1 MGTFNLNI
9 VFVFLSRIL
18 LLVALVALLTFVVKT
33 VLDYKKSRKDEE
45 KQKSNEVALP
55 IRLRA
60 YERLTLLLNRLE
72 PRNLFLEQ
80 EEIFKNAFELK
91 NDLIKRINNEY
102 NHNVSQQ
109 IYVSEILWEELNDV
123 KHNLIELI
131 TSVYSKCNE
140 NDAPEVLQRVIL
152 EAYYSQEQTF
162 IDAAILS
169 LKSEV
174 KELF

>member
-1 MGTFNLNI
+1 MDTFNYRVI
-9 VFVFLSRIL
+9 FAFLFQIL
-18 LLVALVALLTFVVKT
+18 FLVAIVALIAFVVKMVWT
-33 VLDYKKSRKDEE
+33 YKKSKENEE
-45 KQKSNEVALP
+45 KQKKNDVALP

-60 YERLTLLLNRLE
+60 YERLTLLLNRIE
-72 PRNLFLEQ
+72 PRNLFLE
-80 EEIFKNAFELK
+80 EEGRFKNALELK
-91 NDLIKRINNEY
+91 NELIRKINNEY

-109 IYVSEILWEELNDV
+109 IYVSEILWEELMDV
-123 KHNLIELI
+123 KNNLIELI

-162 IDAAILS
+162 IDASLLS

-174 KELF
+174 KDLF

>member
-1 MGTFNLNI
+1 MDTFNFNI
-9 VFVFLSRIL
+9 IFVFFFLF
-18 LLVALVALLTFVVKT
+18 LVAIVALLAFVVKT
-33 VLDYKKSRKDEE
+33 IFSYKKSRKNEE
-45 KQKSNEVALP
+45 KQKNNDVVLP

-60 YERLTLLLNRLE
+60 YERLTLLLNRIE
-72 PRNLFLEQ
+72 PKNLFLEQ
-80 EEIFKNAFELK
+80 EERLNSALELK
-91 NDLIKRINNEY
+91 NTLIQKINNEY

-109 IYVSEILWEELNDV
+109 IYVSEILWEELMDV

-131 TSVYSKCNE
+131 TSVYSKCDE

-162 IDAAILS
+162 IDAVILS

-174 KELF
+174 KDLF